1 MNSDAELGPI
11 EQALTTGER
20 SASSSA
26 VGNALG
32 NGKRERPAK
41 TSACLT
47 RIVSVTSCGPKR
59 VAPFP
64 RTFGHEPSERRDTEG
79 SSRMGRGGRRRGNKE
94 NSC

>member
-1 MNSDAELGPI
+1 MNSDAEPGPI

-47 RIVSVTSCGPKR
+47 RIVPVTSCEPKR
-59 VAPFP
+59 VALVPEHIWT
-64 RTFGHEPSERRDTEG
+64 RT
-79 SSRMGRGGRRRGNKE
+79 K
-94 NSC
+94 